1 MGIREEKK
9 HYFLLSVFSYFS
21 LVIYL
26 TLFFGIQDYY
36 LQNSVYFLKS
46 TILEF
51 ILAHSL
57 IVYLFDRFDLLNRN
71 WSQKALFALAQ
82 VGSVVLTIL
91 FTQII
96 HQLTSPVPFSMTVS
110 GLTFGF
116 NQVNL
121 VYFLLFLASI
131 FVFSYILN
139 VSVKSLLH
147 RLTFMT
153 NPQNPS

>member
-1 MGIREEKK
+1 MGIKKEKK
-9 HYFLLSVFSYFS
+9 QYFLLSIFSYFS
-21 LVIYL
+21 LVFYL

-36 LQNSVYFLKS
+36 LQNAIYFFKS

-51 ILAHSL
+51 ILAHSCL
-57 IVYLFDRFDLLNRN
+57 VYLIDRFDILNSN
-71 WSQKALFALAQ
+71 WSRKILLSIVQ

-96 HQLTSPVPFSMTVS
+96 HQITSPVPFSMTVS

-121 VYFLLFLASI
+121 VYFLVFLGSI

-153 NPQNPS
+153 NH